1 MFELRDFKPRLYQE
15 NIAYTSVTKNTL
27 VVLPTGLGK
36 TAIAMMLAV
45 NRLNNFRSL
54 KILFLAPS
62 KPLVS
67 QHLNTFK
74 KHLDAKLELVTG
86 EVKPELRE
94 NIYKE
99 NDIIFSTPQTVAN
112 DITNK
117 KIDLK

>member
-54 KILFLAPS
+54 KILFL
-62 KPLVS
+62 LTTYLF
-67 QHLNTFK
+67 QK
-74 KHLDAKLELVTG
+74 KHV
-86 EVKPELRE
+86 VKDSVK
-94 NIYKE
+94 N
-99 NDIIFSTPQTVAN
+99 F
-112 DITNK
+112 
-117 KIDLK
+117 LKN